1 MIQRTSRQESL
12 AATKRLNKAET
23 ADNEKASDGQD
34 KLGGKEYDRELASLP
49 GELVKVFVPGF

>member
-1 MIQRTSRQESL
+1 M

-23 ADNEKASDGQD
+23 AENEKASDGQD
-34 KLGGKEYDRELASLP
+34 KLGGMEYDRELARLH